1 MALIK
6 IYFALYLPNLFSCQS
21 SSSLLYGAEPRHHTA
36 DPPKRAWV
44 ASNPMFGVKETFIEP

>member
-21 SSSLLYGAEPRHHTA
+21 SSSLPDGASPVSTA
-36 DPPKRAWV
+36 DPPERVWIV
-44 ASNPMFGVKETFIEP
+44 SNPMFGVKATFCGP